1 MRLSRYLMKW
11 HCRVDHLDNAIS
23 SNAPLGNTLF
33 WQAHSMCLM
42 PRQHCPRT
50 RYLVSPELT
59 GGEIRPEFR
68 LFPSRARG
76 GVFDLFYPFHH
87 QPQAGGRGWRGG
99 EGPPHGA
106 GEAHAVGKPL
116 PNPPQGEGEA
126 RAVESSQRLVV
137 RVRRFRVISCR
148 DAVSVLSKC
157 AGWCSVTS
165 VCSVFKK

>member
-1 MRLSRYLMKW
+1 
-11 HCRVDHLDNAIS
+11 
-23 SNAPLGNTLF
+23 
-33 WQAHSMCLM
+33 MCLM

-99 EGPPHGA
+99 EA
-106 GEAHAVGKPL
+106 
-116 PNPPQGEGEA
+116 PPQPSPRGGGGSRGGELAETSGEGAQVPCHQLPRRGICFIEMC
-126 RAVESSQRLVV
+126 RMVFCDI
-137 RVRRFRVISCR
+137 RVFRV
-148 DAVSVLSKC
+148 
-157 AGWCSVTS
+157 
-165 VCSVFKK
+165 